1 MRLDEL
7 SDEAETEDEDAIEA
21 VGEGVALFTQLVGE
35 LDESLT
41 TDDVVVKGPIED
53 GDDLIDAELLDAGK
67 SFDKV

>member
-7 SDEAETEDEDAIEA
+7 SDEAETEDEEAIEA

-67 SFDKV
+67 CFDKV